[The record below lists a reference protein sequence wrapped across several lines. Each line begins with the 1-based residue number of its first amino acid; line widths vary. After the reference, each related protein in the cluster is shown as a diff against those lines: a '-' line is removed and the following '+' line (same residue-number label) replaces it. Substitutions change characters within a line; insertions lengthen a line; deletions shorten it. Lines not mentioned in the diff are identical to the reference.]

1 MIKPT
6 YSVDSRSERS
16 LLPERQLL
24 AFCLGLTGGIATG
37 KSTFAKAFASLT
49 GAELFCADRCVH
61 DLLENDAGVA
71 REICS
76 RIHPLAYHDDATPD
90 RALIREQILAHP
102 EKKAA
107 LEEILHPRVR
117 MAWQADAARCR
128 SGGKAFV
135 ADIPLL
141 FEVGAESFF
150 DAVITV
156 ACSEA
161 TRLHRLLAR
170 AGMNEAIAKKM
181 IASQWPTDTKVQ
193 LSQHVVWNDGLLEAL
208 HLQADFLAR
217 TFDARS
223 AFF

>member
-1 MIKPT
+1 MIQPT
-6 YSVDSRSERS
+6 HSVDSGSDRG
-16 LLPERQLL
+16 LLPDRQLT
-24 AFCLGLTGGIATG
+24 AFCLGLTGGIASG
-37 KSTFAKAFASLT
+37 KSTFAKTFASLT

-71 REICS
+71 REIS
-76 RIHPLAYHDDATPD
+76 IRIHPLAYRDGGPPD
-90 RALIREQILAHP
+90 RALIRNQILAHP
-102 EKKAA
+102 EKKTA

-117 MAWQADAARCR
+117 KAWQEDAARCR

-141 FEVGAESFF
+141 FEVGVETFF
-150 DAVITV
+150 DAVVTV

-161 TRLHRLLAR
+161 TRMRRLLAR
-170 AGMNEAIAKKM
+170 GGMDEAIAKKM

-193 LSQHVVWNDGLLEAL
+193 LSQHVVWNDGHLDAL

-223 AFF
+223 G